1 MQAFSKTACLGNVAA
16 FNVARA
22 PQNGPKRGQ
31 LQVSGGIIKY
41 LDILMTKF
49 EAMRFASGVYGRH
62 QRALADSAFGA
73 KPALRPEAYI
83 RVDF

>member
-31 LQVSGGIIKY
+31 LQVSGDVIKY
-41 LDILMTKF
+41 LDAYAMKF
-49 EAMRFASGVYGRH
+49 GAMWVAPGVQGRH
-62 QRALADSAFGA
+62 HRALAGSLQWEQNQ
-73 KPALRPEAYI
+73 P
-83 RVDF
+83 